1 MPLDDYA
8 STSGPVGQSAA
19 NANPRSGKKTSGKSQ
34 NGKDEILIN
43 PDIKDVIHE
52 RVVTLQQRRVRAN
65 QMRRQSSRLTRARAI
80 SRLKLATGKQLERRA
95 HQAAKQNIRRRFA
108 GSRGVEYHNL
118 GPSDKVSVDRQIDA
132 KVRSIQALVQ
142 RIIPRIK
149 QADVKRLQAVRT
161 GKAYRSGPLPQ
172 FNSVELSISEFNK
185 LYEMVFNTEDDS
197 LNEKFSMFYEDAASH
212 LRQATIAQQQGKIQ
226 KASIHRKIAA
236 ALQRGDA
243 TSATS
248 LRQQLHNV
256 TE

>member
-34 NGKDEILIN
+34 SGKDEILIN

-132 KVRSIQALVQ
+132 KVKNIQALVQ

-161 GKAYRSGPLPQ
+161 GKAYRSGPLTQ
-172 FNSVELSISEFNK
+172 FNSVELDVNEFN
-185 LYEMVFNTEDDS
+185 
-197 LNEKFSMFYEDAASH
+197 
-212 LRQATIAQQQGKIQ
+212 
-226 KASIHRKIAA
+226 
-236 ALQRGDA
+236 
-243 TSATS
+243 
-248 LRQQLHNV
+248 
-256 TE
+256 